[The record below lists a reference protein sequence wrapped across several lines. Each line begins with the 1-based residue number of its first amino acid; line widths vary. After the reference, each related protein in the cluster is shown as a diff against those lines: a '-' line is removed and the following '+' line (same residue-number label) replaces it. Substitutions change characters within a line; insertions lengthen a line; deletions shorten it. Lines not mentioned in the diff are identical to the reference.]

1 MLLQSKTPEILD
13 GPRIEIREIREA
25 VQSIAALLIRAED
38 QAIQEA
44 VPFIEGLTAQE
55 EA

>member
-1 MLLQSKTPEILD
+1 MLLQSETL
-13 GPRIEIREIREA
+13 EIRNGQRIGILEIREA